1 MPRTITTE
9 EFVKKAK
16 AVHGDKYDYSLVD
29 YKNNQAKVKIIC
41 PLHGIFEQ
49 YPENHIRK
57 KSGCPECSRKIK
69 REASNKEEFIKK
81 AKEIHGDRYDYS
93 LVEYKNSRIKVKIIC
108 PIHGIFEQAPG
119 NHLLGAGCP
128 DCSGRKRSTTEEFIQ
143 RAKAVHGDKYDYSLA
158 DYKNNISQLIKSNLY

>member
-9 EFVKKAK
+9 DFIKKAK
-16 AVHGDKYDYSLVD
+16 AVHGDK
-29 YKNNQAKVKIIC
+29 
-41 PLHGIFEQ
+41 
-49 YPENHIRK
+49 
-57 KSGCPECSRKIK
+57 
-69 REASNKEEFIKK
+69 
-81 AKEIHGDRYDYS
+81 YDYS

-143 RAKAVHGDKYDYSLA
+143 RARAIHGDKYDYSLV
-158 DYKNNISQLIKSNLY
+158 DYKNNKTKIFKRNQILYCIIIIEDFYYDDRSLSSYCIS